1 MAMRASLIWITHEAA
16 QTSPRTAMQC
26 GSRDTLF
33 AARSDDRLLFAYG
46 IPLKF
51 NPLYLT
57 GKLHEKIGND

>member
-1 MAMRASLIWITHEAA
+1 
-16 QTSPRTAMQC
+16 MQC

-33 AARSDDRLLFAYG
+33 AAKSDDRLLFAYG